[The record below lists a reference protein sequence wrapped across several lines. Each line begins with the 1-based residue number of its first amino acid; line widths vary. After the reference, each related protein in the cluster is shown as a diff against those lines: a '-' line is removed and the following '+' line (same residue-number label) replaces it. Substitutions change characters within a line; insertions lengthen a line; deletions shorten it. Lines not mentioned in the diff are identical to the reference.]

1 MSSPPLRYRLD
12 DFELS
17 HSERALLRAMYK
29 LTRGGIMFFAAL
41 KKVARLAGCSKRTAS
56 RLINGYTDK
65 RTGSRYRGFLE
76 RGILTLIAEA
86 GSGKKAA
93 TYRINE
99 DALIPLPRML
109 ELVQQ
114 ELPGIIPE
122 PKVAPPQQPVS
133 DETPCPATCETP
145 CPAYLEDTVSR
156 RLEDT
161 VSSDL
166 RFIEVP
172 LVREDLQIT
181 SSSAIEDDAEE
192 INRVILAFETS
203 PVTTGKA
210 NGKDRDLARQLLSPY
225 TPEQIENGITL
236 ATARRMC
243 SDPSEH
249 SKVRSLAYFTDPIAE
264 AAADPNL
271 TSEYLERCKRLTARL
286 QRKSE
291 GAA

>member
-1 MSSPPLRYRLD
+1 LQDSAKSRPPTPIRYRLD

-56 RLINGYTDK
+56 RLINGYTDT
-65 RTGSRYRGFLE
+65 RTGSRYRGLLE
-76 RGILTLIAEA
+76 RGILTLMAEA

-109 ELVQQ
+109 EPVQQ

-161 VSSDL
+161 VSPDL
-166 RFIEVP
+166 RFIEKP
-172 LVREDLQIT
+172 LEREIKRQQPPLSLDQ
-181 SSSAIEDDAEE
+181 EGE
-192 INRVILAFETS
+192 
-203 PVTTGKA
+203 KQ
-210 NGKDRDLARQLLSPY
+210 RDLEWAKRFC
-225 TPEQIENGITL
+225 
-236 ATARRMC
+236 RR
-243 SDPSEH
+243 
-249 SKVRSLAYFTDPIAE
+249 
-264 AAADPNL
+264 
-271 TSEYLERCKRLTARL
+271 
-286 QRKSE
+286 
-291 GAA
+291 